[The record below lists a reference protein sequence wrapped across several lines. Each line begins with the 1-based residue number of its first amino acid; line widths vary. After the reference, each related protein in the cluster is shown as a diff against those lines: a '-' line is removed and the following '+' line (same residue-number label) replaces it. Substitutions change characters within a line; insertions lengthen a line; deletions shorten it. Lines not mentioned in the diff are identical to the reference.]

1 MPFAI
6 ILGTDELAA
15 GLVTVKEQR
24 WELVD
29 GKKVKIESMDKGTQ
43 VKRAELVQW
52 LKSTETWKE
61 WNEGNW

>member
-6 ILGTDELAA
+6 ILGTDELKQ

-29 GKKVKIESMDKGTQ
+29 GKKVKIESTSKGTQ
-43 VKRAELVQW
+43 VRRDQLVQW
-52 LKSTETWKE
+52 LRETETWKE
-61 WNEGNW
+61 WTDIKL

>member
-6 ILGTDELAA
+6 ILGTDELKQ

-29 GKKVKIESMDKGTQ
+29 GKKVKIESANKGTQ
-43 VKRAELVQW
+43 VRRDELVRW
-52 LKSTETWKE
+52 LRETATWKE
-61 WNEGNW
+61 WTEIGL